1 MQITNNILNQQIIP
15 LTIICIIIGICIFPL
30 AQSNRISKEG
40 LGINNMTII
49 KGVACIMVVITHV
62 CSQLKGEG
70 ILALPANIGFLAV
83 GIFFF
88 CSGYGLIYSYINKE
102 NYTNNFLKK
111 RMSSILIPFWSAN
124 IIYVIIKQKS
134 SSILCLIENILGIKL
149 ICGHF
154 WYIQSIIVFYVLFYM
169 CAKIFKDKRKMIVI
183 LIILSVI
190 YDIWWQ
196 INNKIIGQSLPFV
209 LGIIF
214 AFADL
219 ELLEKKLNDAKQYLL
234 IVFCAGGIFS
244 FTFFTW
250 SILKWHIDFPVYFIS
265 TIGIVCQ
272 NIFVILVVL
281 LAMKFISN
289 SIIGKYIGKVS
300 YEIFL
305 LHQIAIDIFKNLSQN
320 ITVVII
326 CSIGLVILLGSASH
340 WIMEKLI
347 KRVNR

>member
-1 MQITNNILNQQIIP
+1 
-15 LTIICIIIGICIFPL
+15 
-30 AQSNRISKEG
+30 
-40 LGINNMTII
+40 
-49 KGVACIMVVITHV
+49 
-62 CSQLKGEG
+62 
-70 ILALPANIGFLAV
+70 
-83 GIFFF
+83 
-88 CSGYGLIYSYINKE
+88 
-102 NYTNNFLKK
+102 
-111 RMSSILIPFWSAN
+111 MSSILIPFWSAN

-196 INNKIIGQSLPFV
+196 INNKIIGQSLPVV

-326 CSIGLVILLGSASH
+326 CSIGLVILLGSAFH